1 MTTATLSSRADIR
14 PREMRLESLDGLRGL
29 AALFVAWF
37 HIYQRNELIR
47 PGGMVADVMDWT
59 SQYGWL
65 GVQAFFVI
73 TGFVIPYS
81 IRAGTHAGGWPNAG
95 RFLAKRGLRLYPPFA
110 AAAAL
115 TFGVWIVAPL
125 VPGFRGEGPDIGAV
139 WVVQNFT
146 LTAPFFGELWA
157 NPVFWS
163 LVVEVQYYCVI
174 AALFALRPRVQE
186 QRLPIALGLCVAACV
201 LSALTPT
208 YLHSVVSWAPL
219 FVIGYL
225 LYAYMVEE
233 REPGPLLLVG
243 AIAIATMVW
252 SGQLL
257 ELLPVAITVCVIL
270 LRWRPGPVMLWL
282 GAISY
287 SLYLIHYP
295 IGVRVVR
302 LFGRLDIPGIEVWAY
317 AASLALVL
325 AASWAFYAA
334 FEKPSLRLSRSLR
347 YRKLHDA

>member
-1 MTTATLSSRADIR
+1 
-14 PREMRLESLDGLRGL
+14 MRLESLDGLRGL
-29 AALFVAWF
+29 AALWVAWF

-47 PGGMVADVMDWT
+47 PEGLIADLMHWT

-81 IRAGTHAGGWPNAG
+81 IRAGRHAGGWSNAG
-95 RFLAKRGLRLYPPFA
+95 RFMAKRGLRLYPPFL

-115 TFGVWIVAPL
+115 TFGIWFLAPL
-125 VPGFRGEGPDIGAV
+125 VPGFSGEAPVLSVI
-139 WVVQNFT
+139 WLVQNFT
-146 LTAPFFGELWA
+146 LTAPIFDELWA

-174 AALFALRPRVQE
+174 ALMFAIRPQIRGGQFA
-186 QRLPIALGLCVAACV
+186 IALALCVAACI

-208 YLHSVVSWAPL
+208 YLHSLLSWAPL

-225 LYAYMVEE
+225 LYAHIVEE
-233 REPGPLLLVG
+233 RAPLPLLAVG
-243 AIAIATMVW
+243 MIALAAMVW

-257 ELLPVAITVCVIL
+257 ELVPVAVTVAIIWL
-270 LRWRPGPVMLWL
+270 TWSPGPVMLWL

-295 IGVRVVR
+295 IGVRAVR
-302 LFGRLDIPGIEVWAY
+302 LFGRIDIWGIEIWAY
-317 AASLALVL
+317 LASMALVL
-325 AASWAFYAA
+325 AASWVFYAA

-347 YRKLHDA
+347 YREPCHARH

>member
-1 MTTATLSSRADIR
+1 MTSATLASRANIK

-47 PGGMVADVMDWT
+47 PDGLVADVMHWT

-81 IRAGTHAGGWPNAG
+81 IRAGRHAGGWPNAG
-95 RFLAKRGLRLYPPFA
+95 RFMAKRGLRLYPPFL

-115 TFGVWIVAPL
+115 TFGIWVLAPL
-125 VPGFRGEGPDIGAV
+125 VPGFRGETPDIDAI

-146 LTAPFFGELWA
+146 LTAPFFGEIWA

-174 AALFALRPRVQE
+174 ALLFALRPYVESRHFPV
-186 QRLPIALGLCVAACV
+186 ALCLCVAACV
-201 LSALTPT
+201 LSALTPI
-208 YLHSVVSWAPL
+208 YLHSVLSWAPL

-225 LYAYMVEE
+225 LYAHLVEE
-233 REPGPLLLVG
+233 REPLPLLLVATVAIG
-243 AIAIATMVW
+243 AMVW

-257 ELLPVAITVCVIL
+257 ELVPVAITVAVIL

-295 IGVRVVR
+295 IGVRAVR
-302 LFGRLDIPGIEVWAY
+302 LFGRLDIWGIEIIAY

-325 AASWAFYAA
+325 AASWVFYVA
-334 FEKPSLRLSRSLR
+334 FEKPSLRLSRSVR
-347 YRKLHDA
+347 YRDPHHA